1 MKYFLLYLSI
11 IVAIQCSFAQVTYPI
26 STYSPTPA
34 AFRYLLL
41 TNQQIEDN
49 DTINEEILDLVTP
62 MVMDSVLTRK
72 KEHHQVFLV
81 GWLIHAFGDYNW
93 RAIDM
98 MKQKIVG
105 TVRGDGRSGEEE
117 YTEYDINFDLYCHLH
132 RYLWQVFKSY
142 DRAGKIRRQD
152 IRATFHYHHYKGTDF
167 NVPPYKR
174 DTNKVDM
181 YMYREHCELTPQREF
196 RPMLNYLF
204 YPTLPGIDMD
214 RHPNFGTRLPS
225 MGFYGATCLDCNHNC
240 HPEMHPYEWIWW
252 MNLHN
257 GNIKDK
263 TWLVGLLK
271 DGSNRFHHW
280 SHNPKTGKITLPF
293 AFEVKDRAAKD
304 RLITIEHLVFNKF
317 LESNLA
323 MLNIPPTAFDAN
335 HKTLEVNLP
344 DDKGGTIPITV
355 AFTNVLLN
363 SGLRYWFTDVNWDE
377 KDHILSGYINMA
389 TSVQDLYTMRVTF
402 SGQ

>member
-1 MKYFLLYLSI
+1 MKHLLLCLSI
-11 IVAIQCSFAQVTYPI
+11 ITLVQCSFAQVTYPI
-26 STYSPTPA
+26 STYTPTPA
-34 AFRYLLL
+34 AFRHLLL

-49 DTINEEILDLVTP
+49 DTTNEEILDLVTP
-62 MVMDSVLTRK
+62 MVMDSILRRK
-72 KEHHQVFLV
+72 KEHHQVFLL
-81 GWLIHAFGDYNW
+81 GWLIHAFGNYNW
-93 RAIDM
+93 RAVDM
-98 MKQKIVG
+98 VKQKIVG

-132 RYLWQVFKSY
+132 RYLWQVFKSF
-142 DRAGKIRRQD
+142 DKAGKISRQD
-152 IRATFHYHHYKGTDF
+152 IRATFKYHHYKGTDF
-167 NVPPYKR
+167 NTTPYKR
-174 DTNKVDM
+174 DTNKIDM
-181 YMYREHCELTPQREF
+181 YQYREHCELTPQREF

-214 RHPNFGTRLPS
+214 RHPNFGNRYPS

-257 GNIKDK
+257 GTIKDK

-280 SHNPKTGKITLPF
+280 SHNPKTGKISIPF
-293 AFEVKDRAAKD
+293 AYEVKDKDGKD
-304 RLITIEHLVFNKF
+304 RLITIEHLVFNF
-317 LESNLA
+317 FIDSNLNK
-323 MLNIPPTAFDAN
+323 LNLPPTVFSTDQ
-335 HKTLEVNLP
+335 KSLEVKLT
-344 DDKGGTIPITV
+344 DDKGGVIPITV
-355 AFTNVLLN
+355 AFKNVMVH
-363 SGLRYWFTDVNWDE
+363 SGLRYWFSDVNWDE
-377 KDHILSGYINMA
+377 KDHIISGFINMA

>member
-62 MVMDSVLTRK
+62 MVMDSVLKRK

-335 HKTLEVNLP
+335 HKTLEVNLT

>member
-1 MKYFLLYLSI
+1 MKYFLLCLSI
-11 IVAIQCSFAQVTYPI
+11 IFAVQCSFAQVTYPI
-26 STYSPTPA
+26 ATYSPTPA

-62 MVMDSVLTRK
+62 MVMDSVLKRK

-81 GWLIHAFGDYNW
+81 GWLIHAFGNYNW

-98 MKQKIVG
+98 VKQKMVG

-132 RYLWQVFKSY
+132 KYLWQVFKSY
-142 DRAGKIRRQD
+142 DRAGKISRQD
-152 IRATFHYHHYKGTDF
+152 IRATFHFHHYQGTDF
-167 NVPPYKR
+167 KAPPYIR
-174 DTNKVDM
+174 DTNKIDM
-181 YMYREHCELTPQREF
+181 YLYREHCELTPQREF

-214 RHPNFGTRLPS
+214 RHPNFGSRLPS

-240 HPEMHPYEWIWW
+240 HAELHPYEWIWW

-257 GNIKDK
+257 GSVKDK

-280 SHNPKTGKITLPF
+280 SHNPKTGKITIPF

-304 RLITIEHLVFNKF
+304 RSITIEHLVFNKF
-317 LESNLA
+317 LESNLTL
-323 MLNIPPTAFDAN
+323 LNIPPTAFDAN
-335 HKTLEVNLP
+335 HKTLQVDLA
-344 DDKGGTIPITV
+344 DDKGGKIPITV

-363 SGLRYWFTDVNWDE
+363 GGLRYWFTDVNWDE